1 MSIASDAQDDAL
13 HNYYQ
18 NPKTGDFAGLSTP
31 ITPVSNT
38 PFQPSTKRAVNLY
51 INVFTVAALTIAIG
65 PTSACAIPVQASEAS
80 AIGVTTLDIPAGW
93 YVNLTG
99 TMTDLS
105 VLAVG
110 K

>member
-13 HNYYQ
+13 HNFYQ

-38 PFQPSTKRAVNLY
+38 PFQPSTKRGVNLY
-51 INVFTVAALTIAIG
+51 LNVSTVAPLTIAIG
-65 PTSACAIPVQASEAS
+65 PTLACAITVQTSESS
-80 AIGVTTLDIPAGW
+80 AIGLTTLDIPAGW
-93 YVNLTG
+93 YVNLVG
-99 TMTDLS
+99 TMADIS
-105 VLAVG
+105 VIAVG